1 MFRRRES
8 DRERVLRGKGHRAVM
23 SRRLTG
29 ICALV
34 VTVFCTGAQADTG
47 PGPVEQS
54 AELTMQAVVSKGAC
68 EFTFPPT
75 VDLGKVSA
83 VEFTRNGGTGSMK
96 PFTLTIGHCVGGGGT
111 LRAGVVFEGR
121 VLNATNNT
129 VFNDDPGGQAG
140 FMFKEGKYTGTLTDF
155 RDAPGT
161 VMEGKPTYGTHFTPG
176 EIPTEGTQLAYTAG
190 FVSLPGVV
198 PAQGNVVAKIV
209 FRVSYE

>member
-1 MFRRRES
+1 MLRRRES
-8 DRERVLRGKGHRAVM
+8 DGARVLRGKGHRSVM
-23 SRRLTG
+23 SRRLAG

-34 VTVFCTGAQADTG
+34 VTVFCTCAQADTG
-47 PGPVEQS
+47 PGPANPS
-54 AELTMQAVVSKGAC
+54 AELTMEAAVSKGAC
-68 EFTFPPT
+68 EFTFPPK

-83 VEFTRNGGTGSMK
+83 DEFTRNGGTGSMK

-121 VLNATNNT
+121 VLNGTNGT
-129 VFNDDPGGQAG
+129 VFNDEPAGQAG
-140 FMFKEGKYTGTLTDF
+140 FMFKEGTYTGTLADF

-161 VMEGKPTYGTHFTPG
+161 VMAGKPTYGTHFTPG
-176 EIPTEGTQLAYTAG
+176 EVPAEGTQLAYTAG
-190 FVSLPGVV
+190 FVSLPGVR